1 MSSVTTTEFSAKLPD
16 MLECVQNGE
25 DIEVMEDDQVVAVLV
40 QPSRLRRLVRTP
52 NTIAVD
58 AMTAALNRVERE
70 Y

>member
-16 MLECVQNGE
+16 MLKRVQNGE
-25 DIEVMEDDQVVAVLV
+25 EIEVMEDDQVVAVLV

>member
-1 MSSVTTTEFSAKLPD
+1 MSSITAEFFARPPD
-16 MLECVQNGE
+16 MLERVQNGE
-25 DIEVMEDDQVVAVLV
+25 DIEVIKDNQMVAVLV

-58 AMTAALNRVERE
+58 AMTAALKRVKRE